1 MPHRPDRWIAALT
14 SAAAIVFAVTAAG
27 AQAQPDRPA
36 RVGGRPN
43 FNGIWQALNTAHWNL
58 ESHSATALSGF
69 AQLGAI
75 ASIPAGQSVV
85 RGGTIPYRPEAL
97 AKRNENRAKWPA
109 ADPEAKCYM
118 LGVPRVTYHNMPF
131 QIFQGEGDLLMV
143 YPFAAAN
150 RVIYMS
156 DQSELPVDSWM
167 GKSSG
172 RWDGDVLQVTTKWQ
186 NGQSW
191 LDRAGNHASNQ
202 LTVTERFTLLGTN
215 HIRYEATL
223 DDPQTYTRPWTIEMP
238 LYRLMDQQAQLLE
251 HKCVP
256 FADGL
261 LYQDL
266 LQKDKE

>member
-1 MPHRPDRWIAALT
+1 MA
-14 SAAAIVFAVTAAG
+14 
-27 AQAQPDRPA
+27 
-36 RVGGRPN
+36 GRPN

-97 AKRNENRAKWPA
+97 AKRDENRARWPA

-172 RWDGDVLQVTTKWQ
+172 RWAGDVATGDDEMAEWPVVAGSGRQLCEQPADGD
-186 NGQSW
+186 
-191 LDRAGNHASNQ
+191 R
-202 LTVTERFTLLGTN
+202 TLLAAGAN
-215 HIRYEATL
+215 QIWYEATL

-238 LYRLMDQQAQLLE
+238 LYRLMDQQRAAARAQ
-251 HKCVP
+251 VRP
-256 FADGL
+256 VR
-261 LYQDL
+261 
-266 LQKDKE
+266 